1 VGGREARLTARGGFC
16 GGARRRAVS
25 IAPVTDAQEVTE
37 AEGFFT
43 SERAKTFADAVVAIA
58 MTLLILPLMESVAD
72 GADSS
77 ALHWFAEHQ
86 QQLVSFLL
94 SFTMIAMF
102 WMTHHRVFASVET
115 VTTPLLW
122 IVMAWLLTIV
132 WLPVATAMSGQ
143 MDSDDPFVKVVYIGS
158 MLAIAL
164 MMLWQRLYL
173 RAHPRLHRITEA
185 HLVSGVSADIAMVVL
200 FAVAL
205 ALAVFVPVIGYWALM
220 IMFLVSPVQRFVAG
234 RVGRTR

>member
-1 VGGREARLTARGGFC
+1 MSDAIREAA
-16 GGARRRAVS
+16 
-25 IAPVTDAQEVTE
+25 

-72 GADSS
+72 VAGADKS

-86 QQLVSFLL
+86 QQLVSFVL

-173 RAHPRLHRITEA
+173 RAHPRLHHITEA

-234 RVGRTR
+234 RVDRTR

>member
-1 VGGREARLTARGGFC
+1 MSDAIREAA
-16 GGARRRAVS
+16 
-25 IAPVTDAQEVTE
+25 

-43 SERAKTFADAVVAIA
+43 SERAKAFADAVVAIA

-72 GADSS
+72 VAGADKS
-77 ALHWFAEHQ
+77 ALHWFSEHQ
-86 QQLVSFLL
+86 QQLTSFLL
-94 SFTMIAMF
+94 SFVMIAMF
-102 WMTHHRVFASVET
+102 WMTHHRVYAAVET

-173 RAHPRLHRITEA
+173 RAHPRLHRISDA
-185 HLVSGVSADIAMVVL
+185 RLVSGLSADIAMVVL
-200 FAVAL
+200 FGVAL
-205 ALAVFVPVIGYWALM
+205 AIAVFVPVIGYWALL
-220 IMFLVSPVQRFVAG
+220 IMFLVTPVQRVVAR
-234 RVGRTR
+234 RVARNGASASEQS

>member
-1 VGGREARLTARGGFC
+1 
-16 GGARRRAVS
+16 
-25 IAPVTDAQEVTE
+25 VTDAQEVTE

-58 MTLLILPLMESVAD
+58 MTLLILPLMDSVAD
-72 GADSS
+72 VAGADRS
-77 ALHWFAEHQ
+77 ALHWFGDHQ

-94 SFTMIAMF
+94 SFAMIAMF
-102 WMTHHRVFASVET
+102 WMTHHRVFSSVET

-143 MDSDDPFVKVVYIGS
+143 MDSGDPLVKAVYIGS

-185 HLVSGVSADIAMVVL
+185 HIVSGVSADIAMIVL

-205 ALAVFVPVIGYWALM
+205 ATAVFVPVIGYWSLL
-220 IMFLVSPVQRFVAG
+220 IMFLVSPVQRAVAR
-234 RVGRTR
+234 RVARRR

>member
-1 VGGREARLTARGGFC
+1 M
-16 GGARRRAVS
+16 
-25 IAPVTDAQEVTE
+25 TDAQEVTA

-72 GADSS
+72 VAGADKS

-86 QQLVSFLL
+86 QQLVSFVL

-173 RAHPRLHRITEA
+173 RAHPRLHHITEA

-234 RVGRTR
+234 RVDRTR

>member
-1 VGGREARLTARGGFC
+1 MSVESHEEA
-16 GGARRRAVS
+16 V
-25 IAPVTDAQEVTE
+25 

-43 SERAKTFADAVVAIA
+43 SERAKAFADAVVAIA

-72 GADSS
+72 VAGADRS

-86 QQLVSFLL
+86 QALISFLL
-94 SFTMIAMF
+94 SFAMIAMF

-143 MDSDDPFVKVVYIGS
+143 MDSDDAFVKIVYIGS
-158 MLAIAL
+158 MMAIAL

-173 RAHPRLHRITEA
+173 RAHPRLHHITEA
-185 HLVSGVSADIAMVVL
+185 HIVSGLSADIAMVVL
-200 FAVAL
+200 FGVAL
-205 ALAVFVPVIGYWALM
+205 AVAVFVPVIGYWALLVM
-220 IMFLVSPVQRFVAG
+220 LLVSPVQRVVAR
-234 RVGRTR
+234 RVARKG